1 MTKISSCALLC
12 ALPVLALLGCRA
24 ETQLP
29 ADPPA
34 TVEEAGAEQQA
45 DQQSTAETISV
56 TVRTAAGDRLFDVET
71 AITPEEQRRGL
82 MFRESLPENGGM
94 IFPFDF
100 PRLASFWMRN
110 TLIPL
115 DMIFI
120 RSDGVITNIAAETV
134 PYSLDSY
141 YSTEPVI
148 AVLEIDGGRSAEL
161 GIAAGDHVSWP
172 DGPALPE

>member
-1 MTKISSCALLC
+1 MA
-12 ALPVLALLGCRA
+12 ALALLACRA

-34 TVEEAGAEQQA
+34 MAEAAGPQENASDEAGV
-45 DQQSTAETISV
+45 ETIPV
-56 TVRTAAGDRLFDVET
+56 TVRTATGDRLFDVET

-94 IFPFDF
+94 IFPFEF

-134 PYSLDSY
+134 PYTLDSY
-141 YSTEPVI
+141 YSNEPVI
-148 AVLEIDGGRSAEL
+148 AVLEIAGGRSEEL
-161 GIAAGDHVSWP
+161 GIAAGDRVSWP
-172 DGPALPE
+172 EGPALPE

>member
-1 MTKISSCALLC
+1 MTDLPYRAMPCALV
-12 ALPVLALLGCRA
+12 ALGLLACRA

-34 TVEEAGAEQQA
+34 MVEAAQPQEDAGDEVGV
-45 DQQSTAETISV
+45 ETIPV

-94 IFPFDF
+94 IFPFEF

-120 RSDGVITNIAAETV
+120 RADGVITNIAANTV
-134 PYSLDSY
+134 PYTLDSY
-141 YSTEPVI
+141 YSNEPVI
-148 AVLEIDGGRSAEL
+148 AVLEIKGGRSGEL
-161 GIAAGDHVSWP
+161 GIAAGDRVSWP
-172 DGPALPE
+172 GGPGLPE

>member
-1 MTKISSCALLC
+1 MARFFQCALLG
-12 ALPVLALLGCRA
+12 APLALAMLGCRA
-24 ETQLP
+24 ESQLP
-29 ADPPA
+29 PNPPA
-34 TVEEAGAEQQA
+34 TDVAEEAAEQEA
-45 DQQSTAETISV
+45 VETIPV
-56 TVRTAAGDRLFDVET
+56 TVRSTTGDHLFDVET
-71 AITPEEQRRGL
+71 AVTPDEQRRGL

-110 TLIPL
+110 TMIPL

-120 RSDGVITNIAAETV
+120 RADGVITNIARETE
-134 PYSLDSY
+134 PYTLDSY

-148 AVLEIDGGRSAEL
+148 AVLEIAGGRAAEL
-161 GIAAGDHVSWP
+161 GINAGDQVAWP

>member
-1 MTKISSCALLC
+1 MTNFTHRAMLC
-12 ALPVLALLGCRA
+12 APLALALLGCRA
-24 ETQLP
+24 ESQLP

-34 TVEEAGAEQQA
+34 TAETTSRQESA
-45 DQQSTAETISV
+45 SNEVAAETIPV
-56 TVRTAAGDRLFDVET
+56 TVRTAGGDRLFDVET
-71 AITPEEQRRGL
+71 AITPDEQRRGL

-94 IFPFDF
+94 IFPFEF

-110 TLIPL
+110 TIIPL

-120 RSDGVITNIAAETV
+120 RGDGVITNIAERTV
-134 PYSLDSY
+134 PYTLDSY

-161 GIAAGDHVSWP
+161 GIEAGDQVSWP

>member
-1 MTKISSCALLC
+1 MLFV
-12 ALPVLALLGCRA
+12 LPALALLGCRA
-24 ETQLP
+24 ESQLP

-34 TVEEAGAEQQA
+34 MAEAAEVQ
-45 DQQSTAETISV
+45 QQSTEEAAAETIPV
-56 TVRTAAGDRLFDVET
+56 TVHTATGDHLFDVET
-71 AITPEEQRRGL
+71 AITPDEQRRGL

-94 IFPFDF
+94 IFPFEF

-141 YSTEPVI
+141 YATEPVI

-161 GIAAGDHVSWP
+161 GIAAGDRVSWP
-172 DGPALPE
+172 GGPASVE